1 MARALDQLS
10 PRERLVLR
18 FLATFVEVEG
28 YLPSSRLVAS
38 ECGLRSASSAA
49 RIARVLEAD
58 GFIDRDP
65 TNPRLATVSL
75 PEPRP
80 PTLAPVDE
88 LLLARVTLIEIEA
101 GIDTDHAALAWA
113 PDRDAVSFV
122 HRSALRRTE
131 LAQLYDAAA
140 TRLED
145 SGGSISQFGRLALE
159 HAQHSAQDRVAL
171 VTSWRRYCLKSA
183 LVEDALQAFLQS
195 PRNLRRIHLQ
205 AAYEVELV
213 QAAPVHPDMLEDWSG
228 VDADPDLGPFWRAY
242 TKSLQNVLAAMAN
255 AVPLLL
261 AQELVPAFSDLGAAS
276 KPSGVG
282 DDDDTVRALNG
293 LVTSPRRSGPRPC
306 HHRRA
311 PT

>member
-18 FLATFVEVEG
+18 FLATFVELEG
-28 YLPSSRLVAS
+28 YLPSSRLVAF
-38 ECGLRSASSAA
+38 ECGLRSPSSAV
-49 RIARVLEAD
+49 RITKVLEAE

-65 TNPRLATVSL
+65 SNPRLATVSL

-80 PTLAPVDE
+80 PTLAPEDE
-88 LLLARVTLIEIEA
+88 LLLARVTLIEIDA
-101 GIDTDHAALAWA
+101 GITTDHAALALA
-113 PDRDAVSFV
+113 PDRESVAYV

-145 SGGSISQFGRLALE
+145 GGATLSRFGRLALE
-159 HAQHSAQDRVAL
+159 HARRSASDRVAL

-183 LVEDALQAFLQS
+183 LVEDALQSFLQS

-205 AAYEVELV
+205 TAYEVELV
-213 QAAPVHPDMLEDWSG
+213 QSAPVHPDMLEDWST
-228 VDADPDLGPFWRAY
+228 VDDDPDLGPFWIAY
-242 TKSLQNVLAAMAN
+242 TQSLQNVLAAMAK

-261 AQELVPAFSDLGAAS
+261 AQELVPAFSDLRGAT
-276 KPSGVG
+276 KPSDAG
-282 DDDDTVRALNG
+282 DEADTVRALDDP
-293 LVTSPRRSGPRPC
+293 VTTRRTSGAKPC
-306 HHRRA
+306 QHRRA
-311 PT
+311 TT

>member
-28 YLPSSRLVAS
+28 YLPSLRVIAF
-38 ECGLRSASSAA
+38 ECGLRSPSSAA
-49 RIARVLEAD
+49 RIIKVLEAD
-58 GFIDRDP
+58 GFIDRDAN
-65 TNPRLATVSL
+65 NPRLATVSL
-75 PEPRP
+75 PESRS
-80 PTLAPVDE
+80 PTLAPADE

-101 GIDTDHAALAWA
+101 GIATDHAALALA
-113 PDRDAVSFV
+113 PDRDSVVFV

-145 SGGSISQFGRLALE
+145 GGATISQYGRLVLQ
-159 HAQHSAQDRVAL
+159 HAHRAAMERVAL

-183 LVEDALQAFLQS
+183 LVEDALQSFLQS

-228 VDADPDLGPFWRAY
+228 VDDDPDLGPFWRAY
-242 TKSLQNVLAAMAN
+242 THSLENVLAAMAK

-261 AQELVPAFSDLGAAS
+261 AQELVPAFADLGGAS
-276 KPSGVG
+276 KPS
-282 DDDDTVRALNG
+282 DARDEAAIVRALDDP
-293 LVTSPRRSGPRPC
+293 VTTPRTSAAKPC
-306 HHRRA
+306 QRRRA
-311 PT
+311 TT